1 MKQLFKKGDVRIF
14 THRIT
19 SADFA
24 KFNGEVVHPLYS
36 TFSLAR
42 DAEWTTRQFV
52 LEMRDEDE
60 EGIGTFVHVEHRGPA
75 FDGEVVEFRGVV
87 EEINGNEL
95 ICSVTA
101 TVDDRTIATIRTGQ
115 KILKKEKIRK
125 ILERR

>member
-1 MKQLFKKGDVRIF
+1 MKQLFKKGDVRTF
-14 THRIT
+14 AHKVT

-24 KFNGEVVHPLYS
+24 RFNGDEVHPLYS

-52 LEMRDEDE
+52 LEMRDDDE
-60 EGIGTFVHVEHRGPA
+60 EGIGTFVHVDHRGPA
-75 FDGEVVEFRGVV
+75 FEGDVVRFTGVV

-95 ICSVTA
+95 ICTVTA
-101 TVDDRTIATIRTGQ
+101 AVDERAVATIRTGQ